1 MAALC
6 SARSMS
12 LQGKISLGLQ
22 AITKKKP
29 IVSLAS
35 ENQVSRK
42 FVQIQKDKI
51 STGIENAFSTKES
64 EGVLFY
70 LPVTLDWIK
79 QFVVTLALDC
89 RASFRGII
97 KAADNLLDYGI
108 PIGTIF
114 NILNDAIQKA
124 KIINRTQDLSNVK
137 IAAPDELFQNNHPV
151 LAGVDTASLYCY
163 LLAEEQH
170 RDGDTW
176 AIHLWDLQ
184 KQNFNPDYL
193 VADAGSGLR
202 AGHKQALPAT
212 ACHYDHFHMMQALVK
227 ARKHYRNLLKS
238 TITQHLKML
247 GQMENTKHKNKISKV
262 RTALMM
268 AEKEENRA
276 QYLCDMVVTLSG
288 WLEHDIFNM
297 AGMGPIVRYE
307 LFDFVLKE
315 FEKLVS
321 MDPYLHAVV
330 TLLRNQK
337 NELLAFIEV
346 LDKKFSKLAETHG
359 VSREIIWHICE
370 LQRYNHEGDAYAVY
384 SLPLQLKLAERY
396 DVLEEA
402 IILAMNTTERTSSMV
417 ENLNSRIRPYLFLRK
432 NIGKEYLELLRFYL
446 NHSRFLRSEHKER
459 VGKSPA
465 ELLTKKPH
473 INWLELL
480 GFKQFKRAN

>member
-51 STGIENAFSTKES
+51 SAGIENAFSTKES

-97 KAADNLLDYGI
+97 KAAANLLDYGI

-114 NILNDAIQKA
+114 NIINDAIQKA

-137 IAAPDELFQNNHPV
+137 IAAPDELFYNNHPV
-151 LAGVDTASLYCY
+151 LAGVDTESLYCY

-238 TITQHLKML
+238 TITQHLKM
-247 GQMENTKHKNKISKV
+247 MD
-262 RTALMM
+262 
-268 AEKEENRA
+268 
-276 QYLCDMVVTLSG
+276 C
-288 WLEHDIFNM
+288 
-297 AGMGPIVRYE
+297 
-307 LFDFVLKE
+307 FDF
-315 FEKLVS
+315 
-321 MDPYLHAVV
+321 
-330 TLLRNQK
+330 
-337 NELLAFIEV
+337 I
-346 LDKKFSKLAETHG
+346 
-359 VSREIIWHICE
+359 
-370 LQRYNHEGDAYAVY
+370 
-384 SLPLQLKLAERY
+384 
-396 DVLEEA
+396 
-402 IILAMNTTERTSSMV
+402 
-417 ENLNSRIRPYLFLRK
+417 
-432 NIGKEYLELLRFYL
+432 
-446 NHSRFLRSEHKER
+446 
-459 VGKSPA
+459 
-465 ELLTKKPH
+465 
-473 INWLELL
+473 
-480 GFKQFKRAN
+480 

>member
-1 MAALC
+1 
-6 SARSMS
+6 
-12 LQGKISLGLQ
+12 
-22 AITKKKP
+22 
-29 IVSLAS
+29 
-35 ENQVSRK
+35 
-42 FVQIQKDKI
+42 
-51 STGIENAFSTKES
+51 
-64 EGVLFY
+64 
-70 LPVTLDWIK
+70 
-79 QFVVTLALDC
+79 
-89 RASFRGII
+89 
-97 KAADNLLDYGI
+97 
-108 PIGTIF
+108 
-114 NILNDAIQKA
+114 
-124 KIINRTQDLSNVK
+124 
-137 IAAPDELFQNNHPV
+137 
-151 LAGVDTASLYCY
+151 
-163 LLAEEQH
+163 
-170 RDGDTW
+170 
-176 AIHLWDLQ
+176 
-184 KQNFNPDYL
+184 
-193 VADAGSGLR
+193 
-202 AGHKQALPAT
+202 
-212 ACHYDHFHMMQALVK
+212 
-227 ARKHYRNLLKS
+227 
-238 TITQHLKML
+238 ML
-247 GQMENTKHKNKISKV
+247 GQMENTKHKNKASKL

-307 LFDFVLKE
+307 LFDFILKE

-330 TLLRNQK
+330 ILLRNQK

-359 VSREIIWHICE
+359 VSREMIWHICE

-432 NIGKEYLELLRFYL
+432 NLGKEYLELLRFYL

-459 VGKSPA
+459 VGNSPA
-465 ELLTKKPH
+465 ELLTKKSH
-473 INWLELL
+473 ANWLELL